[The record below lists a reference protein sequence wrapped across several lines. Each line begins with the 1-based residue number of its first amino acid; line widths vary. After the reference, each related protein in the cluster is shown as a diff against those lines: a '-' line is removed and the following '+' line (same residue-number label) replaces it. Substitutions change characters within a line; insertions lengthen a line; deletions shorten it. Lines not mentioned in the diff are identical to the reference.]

1 MDIFYEIETLIRYGI
16 RHNLI
21 TEDDKILIT
30 NQILE
35 ILDIDDF
42 KIFTS
47 EEIINIEENLK
58 MIKYPTETLD
68 KLIEWCIK
76 NNRLENASTTY
87 QDLLNSK
94 IMGRIIPRSSEI
106 IRNFYGIINFSIFY
120 IDYR

>member
-58 MIKYPTETLD
+58 MIKYPTEIQIILPNCN
-68 KLIEWCIK
+68 IM
-76 NNRLENASTTY
+76 
-87 QDLLNSK
+87 K
-94 IMGRIIPRSSEI
+94 IVLS
-106 IRNFYGIINFSIFY
+106 FV
-120 IDYR
+120 

>member
-47 EEIINIEENLK
+47 EEIINI
-58 MIKYPTETLD
+58 
-68 KLIEWCIK
+68 
-76 NNRLENASTTY
+76 
-87 QDLLNSK
+87 
-94 IMGRIIPRSSEI
+94 
-106 IRNFYGIINFSIFY
+106 
-120 IDYR
+120 